1 MCYNFYMSGYT
12 FITGA
17 TGGLGE
23 EFCLQCAEKKE
34 NLFLTGRS
42 EHKLLALKEKLLS
55 KFPDIKIEFCPCMLT
70 SEEDRAKLMEYADE
84 KGITFS
90 RFVNVAG
97 VDTQLAFEKYTQ
109 EKIVFQTR
117 VNFEAAVSLT
127 RYVLD
132 RREKELSI
140 LIVSSMSGACPMPYF
155 AIYSATKQALVYFF
169 SALRKEMQ
177 GTGVKVSVL
186 MPGGIPTRPDII
198 NDIKIQGLKGKLSS
212 KPKDFVVRKALSGA
226 DKNKRIII
234 PGAFNKFTY
243 AVTRITPAAVSM
255 AFVAKNWKGKEK
267 DAFKN

>member
-1 MCYNFYMSGYT
+1 MNGYT

-23 EFCLQCAEKKE
+23 EFCFQCAKKGE

-42 EHKLLALKEKLLS
+42 EEKLSLLKEKLLN
-55 KFPDIKIEFCPCMLT
+55 KYPGIKIDYCPCMLT
-70 SEEDRAKLMEYADE
+70 SETDRANLMKYADE
-84 KGITFS
+84 KKITFS

-109 EKIVFQTR
+109 EKILFQTR
-117 VNFEAAVSLT
+117 VNFEAAVSLAH
-127 RYVLD
+127 YVLD

-140 LIVSSMSGACPMPYF
+140 LVVSSMSGACPMPYF

-169 SALRKEMQ
+169 SALRKELSRTSM
-177 GTGVKVSVL
+177 KVSVL

-212 KPKDFVVRKALSGA
+212 KPKDFVVRKALAGA

-243 AVTRITPAAVSM
+243 AVTRITPPAVSM
-255 AFVAKNWKGKEK
+255 AFVAKHWKGKEK
-267 DAFKN
+267 DAFSK